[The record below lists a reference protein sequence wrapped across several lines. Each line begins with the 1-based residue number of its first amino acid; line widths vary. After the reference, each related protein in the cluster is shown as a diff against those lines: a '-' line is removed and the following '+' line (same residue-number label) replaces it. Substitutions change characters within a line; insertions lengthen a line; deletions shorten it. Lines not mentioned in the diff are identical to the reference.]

1 MNLEKIVAQAKKGE
15 RGAQSALY
23 QQYFQKIHSP
33 ALGITKN
40 PEDAMDICQETF
52 LSAFQRLSSLR
63 ESAAF
68 PHWLCQ
74 IAANQC
80 RRLVKNKGRF
90 LSPEQKE
97 DEPDFFS
104 SLPDDDPETLPK
116 QVLDTLG
123 ENPYLQE
130 VDATWRDTQ
139 DLTDL
144 SFVQDLPNLRNLYC
158 TIGDNVDLTPL
169 QNCPQLEAYSSS
181 MGQNPPSVPQL
192 DTQAFMDTYTHP
204 LMKVYSFIPCAPFS
218 TL

>member
-1 MNLEKIVAQAKKGE
+1 MDLEKIVAQAKKGE
-15 RGAQSALY
+15 REAQSALY
-23 QQYFQKIHSP
+23 QQYFQKIHSL

-52 LSAFQRLSSLR
+52 LSAFQQLSSLR

-104 SLPDDDPETLPK
+104 SLPDDDPETLPE
-116 QVLDTLG
+116 QVLD
-123 ENPYLQE
+123 E
-130 VDATWRDTQ
+130 VQKATHRSRLFA
-139 DLTDL
+139 DL
-144 SFVQDLPNLRNLYC
+144 
-158 TIGDNVDLTPL
+158 
-169 QNCPQLEAYSSS
+169 
-181 MGQNPPSVPQL
+181 
-192 DTQAFMDTYTHP
+192 
-204 LMKVYSFIPCAPFS
+204 
-218 TL
+218 

>member
-104 SLPDDDPETLPK
+104 SLPDDDPETLPE

-204 LMKVYSFIPCAPFS
+204 LMDEIFYGSSEKEE
-218 TL
+218 